1 MKSFLTS
8 FVNKKKSTSVE
19 IDINLN
25 QLEKYSH
32 VELVEYIKQYENNVK
47 ILQNNSNDQQTMI
60 DELNKEKA
68 LIMEENQNFLE
79 NKDMYADDAI
89 SAMLKYQKLMDAND
103 SLKYLQNFAKN
114 IVKTSLNLDDGTVLE
129 NDIEKIS
136 QQFKNVS
143 SKFEN
148 INSELDNLIL
158 EKEGGD
164 FLHITKRLKIVD
176 SSICKIKQFF
186 DDDIEVINDNIS
198 MIIERFD
205 SLCDE

>member
-143 SKFEN
+143 TKFEN

-186 DDDIEVINDNIS
+186 
-198 MIIERFD
+198 
-205 SLCDE
+205 C